1 MNFLRTFF
9 YTLLVAVTVTFF
21 NFIGTFSVLNEWSYN
36 IFERFTP
43 QTHAKVLF
51 IEAQSQELG
60 EETWLRLLTLLEE
73 KNAKQVVFTF
83 LPQGGA
89 FYCQAKQYGNVF
101 FARQHDVKLPTECEI
116 EFGLVDIPPQNYGL
130 YTKQYNLFQ
139 INGQTYPALERLA
152 AQHFLGKRL
161 QFSETQYRVYFG
173 KTIDE
178 FPKLT
183 LESVLSGGLVSEL
196 IEQRSVLI
204 GLPPSNAG
212 LYTPLAITH
221 DVMISM
227 PQYQMLALNTL
238 LTEKI
243 FTTFDARHT
252 FLWLL
257 IPIAI
262 SLFLYGLLKIEQ
274 KWQFSVIFVAIYI
287 ILGWLLYRYA
297 NILFP
302 FLEMSIAQ
310 LFIDWIL
317 IHNKFVTT
325 NRQLQE
331 ILVDNSFKLEDKIK
345 AEHFTTTEY
354 WAQLVVMINQIL
366 NLNRLIILEWKPG
379 VNKAQEV
386 KALACTL
393 ADIQQANYKKEP
405 YTTAIR
411 KKYLY
416 QLDKP
421 LLKPL
426 DVDENQYLMPLI
438 FGGDVL
444 GFLVMTIETT
454 KPFDYYQFNE
464 GVNDFAKPISQSLY
478 HRQYG
483 QLRNAA
489 ETVVDHLK
497 NKALYKTLDKPLIVL
512 EHQLS
517 ILENLINDLETAT
530 ILYDIFGTAII
541 VNKNMTHLSQIFGLI
556 EHQKNALDF
565 MSYLLKLDTKQA
577 QNYFRELLFKQG
589 TIVRH
594 VTLKASGVERFFVL
608 HLQNFSSQEMLG
620 STEFDIKQG
629 ILCQLFDITQMKL
642 LSTLKEQIAERLIFQ
657 FRNDMQSIM
666 TASQLLST
674 DDISIDERLM
684 IADILQTKVDSD
696 MEILEEV
703 EKQLNV
709 QVDATQKA
717 IVEIYPI
724 NAKEVVLEAMGIL
737 AEVAV
742 ERQVK
747 LQSDLPDLVSLVYAS
762 PKGLSLLISDILKL
776 LIEDAVENTD
786 ISIELQEEDKWI
798 TYTLKNTG
806 FGLPNERFQKV
817 LFSADEG
824 KVSRDQLLL
833 DEEQWDF
840 KISQKASD
848 RFADKTES
856 FDKFKALRDAIPAV
870 TVWGGTLKAES
881 HLGKGMYF
889 ELRLKGFI

>member
-1 MNFLRTFF
+1 MNFLKTFF
-9 YTLLVAVTVTFF
+9 YLLLIAVTVTFL
-21 NFIGTFSVLNEWSYN
+21 NFIGAFSVLNEWSYD
-36 IFERFTP
+36 IFERYTP
-43 QTHAKVLF
+43 QSHAKVLF
-51 IEAQSQELG
+51 IEAQSQEQG
-60 EETWLRLLTLLEE
+60 EQTWLKLLTLLKE

-89 FYCQAKQYGNVF
+89 FYCQAKQYGNVI
-101 FARQHDVKLPTECEI
+101 FARQHDDKLATECEI
-116 EFGLVDIPPQNYGL
+116 EIGLVDIPPQNYGL
-130 YTKQYNLFQ
+130 YTKQYNAFQ
-139 INGQTYPALERLA
+139 INGQIYPALERLA
-152 AQHFLGKRL
+152 AQHFLGKPL
-161 QFSETQYRVYFG
+161 HFSETEYRVHFG
-173 KTIDE
+173 KAVDE

-204 GLPPSNAG
+204 GLAPSNAG
-212 LYTPLAITH
+212 LHTPLAITH
-221 DVMISM
+221 DVTISM

-243 FTTFDARHT
+243 FTTFDTRQI

-274 KWQFSVIFVAIYI
+274 KWKFSVIFVGIYI
-287 ILGWLLYRYA
+287 ILAWLLYRYA

-317 IHNKFVTT
+317 IHNKFVTS

-354 WAQLVVMINQIL
+354 WAQLVVMLNQIL

-379 VNKAQEV
+379 VNKAEEV
-386 KALACTL
+386 KALACTIAEL
-393 ADIQQANYKKEP
+393 QQANYKKEP

-421 LLKPL
+421 LLKPV

-444 GFLVMTIETT
+444 GFLVMTMETA

-483 QLRNAA
+483 ELRKAA
-489 ETVVDHLK
+489 ETVVDHIK
-497 NKALYKTLDKPLIVL
+497 NKALYKTLDKPLIAL

-541 VNKNMTHLSQIFGLI
+541 VNKNMNHLSQIFGLI

-565 MSYLLKLDTKQA
+565 MSYLLDTEQA
-577 QNYFRELLFKQG
+577 QDYFRELLFKQG

-594 VTLKASGVERFFVL
+594 VTLTASGVERFFVL
-608 HLQNFSSQEMLG
+608 HLQNFSSQEMVG
-620 STEFDIKQG
+620 GTEFDIKQG

-666 TASQLLST
+666 TASQLLSG
-674 DDISIDERLM
+674 DEIGIDERLM
-684 IADILQTKVDSD
+684 IAEILQTKVDSD

-703 EKQLNV
+703 EKQLNI
-709 QVDATQKA
+709 QLDATKKA

-737 AEVAV
+737 TEAAV

-747 LQSDLPDLVSLVYAS
+747 LQSHLPDLVSLVYAS
-762 PKGLSLLISDILKL
+762 PKGLSLLISDMLKL
-776 LIEDAVENTD
+776 LIEDAVENTE

-806 FGLPNERFQKV
+806 FGLPNERFQKY
-817 LFSADEG
+817 LFDDE
-824 KVSRDQLLL
+824 KVNRGELSI

-840 KISQKASD
+840 KISENASD
-848 RFADKTES
+848 RFADKT
-856 FDKFKALRDAIPAV
+856 FDQFKALRDAIPYV

-881 HLGKGMYF
+881 HVGKGMYF